1 VRRLPF
7 ISENI
12 ALLRQGY
19 IFFVKNKTALYPFY
33 QKSLS
38 MKWTVALLLLLL
50 SYNVY
55 AQEEAGNPNYDFPD
69 SIVARKGKG
78 RGYIN
83 ANMDALSVS
92 GHYYESRNY
101 EDTLMGPPDA
111 VRLSMAG
118 KEVMNARKFIL
129 KEALKYRVLLINEGH
144 AHPEHR
150 LFTKSLLSDLYKQ
163 GYKVFMAEGIWA
175 DNTIMEKK
183 YPVSTDG
190 IYLNEPAYASLI
202 RYALKTG
209 YKVAAYD
216 FPQAAMKK
224 YWDDSV
230 RIDKNGSMKYIS
242 YEPRDSMTIIL
253 NEKGEVTWTYLTN
266 VREKYQAAN
275 IVKVLK
281 ANPGAKVI
289 IHVGHGHLYESGPMM
304 GAQLRALLNQED
316 ILTIDQQSANAGVP
330 VIDTLTHDTVRMN
343 FAYLLWMKEKRRFFD
358 PGLGGPVDYTIFNAA
373 IKDSLGRPGF
383 MFFDTEHRRVYN
395 IPAEQ
400 LKDCPCLF
408 SAYDADEYRK
418 SGAGAIAVDIIYS
431 KSENSA
437 PPLLLYNGKYLL
449 MKKNSQGRYTQYPAK
464 ARRKDQPRCHEQYTY
479 TETEAEL

>member
-1 VRRLPF
+1 MLRHNVRKSVRRLPF

-33 QKSLS
+33 HKSLS
-38 MKWTVALLLLLL
+38 MKWTAPLLLLLL

-55 AQEEAGNPNYDFPD
+55 AQEQAGNPNYDFPD
-69 SIVARKGKG
+69 SIVARKEK
-78 RGYIN
+78 RLGYVN
-83 ANMDALSVS
+83 ANVNALSVS
-92 GHYYESRNY
+92 AHYRESWQY
-101 EDTLMGPPDA
+101 EDTLMGPPA
-111 VRLSMAG
+111 IVRLSMTG
-118 KEVMNARKFIL
+118 KEVTNARKLIL
-129 KEALKYRVLLINEGH
+129 KEASEYRVLLINEGH

-150 LFTKSLLSDLYKQ
+150 LFTKSLLLDLYKQ
-163 GYKVFMAEGIWA
+163 GYRIFMAEGIWA

-190 IYLNEPAYASLI
+190 IFLNEPAYASLI

-230 RIDKNGSMKYIS
+230 RIDNNGSMKYIS
-242 YEPRDSMTIIL
+242 YEPRDSMSVIL
-253 NEKGEVTWTYLTN
+253 NEKGEVTWTYLTD

-275 IVKVLK
+275 IVKVLEN
-281 ANPGAKVI
+281 NPGAKVI

-316 ILTIDQQSANAGVP
+316 ILTIDQQSTNAQVP

-343 FAYLLWMKEKRRFFD
+343 FAYLLWMNDKQRFFR
-358 PGLGGPVDYTIFNAA
+358 PGYAGPVDYVVFNAA

-383 MFFDTEHRRVYN
+383 MFYDTEHRWVYK
-395 IPAEQ
+395 IPSAQ

-408 SAYDADEYRK
+408 SAYYADEYRK
-418 SGAGAIAVDIIYS
+418 SGAEAVAVDIVYS
-431 KSENSA
+431 RSGSSV

-449 MKKNSQGRYTQYPAK
+449 IKKDSQGRYTHINLDIDNAQ
-464 ARRKDQPRCHEQYTY
+464 
-479 TETEAEL
+479 